1 MSTTDLR
8 PYPTLAP
15 QPAPA
20 APMRRRP
27 ALPHGHVHWAA
38 VVVAT
43 GALVVLGAGIAR
55 TFASSPAHAPTI
67 EAPANLFESPPFAD
81 ATPSAALTAA
91 GVGENPPFADAT
103 PSAALT
109 AADVGEN
116 PPLADATPSAALTAA
131 GVGENPPFAE
141 AQGG

>member
-55 TFASSPAHAPTI
+55 TFASSPDPSRRRRQGRSRAVQQGC
-67 EAPANLFESPPFAD
+67 SPPVRPD
-81 ATPSAALTAA
+81 SNDVVPSRKRTRSSFLRR
-91 GVGENPPFADAT
+91 
-103 PSAALT
+103 LHI
-109 AADVGEN
+109 
-116 PPLADATPSAALTAA
+116 
-131 GVGENPPFAE
+131 
-141 AQGG
+141 